1 MPPLKIFPISK
12 ELLDNACFAV
22 EKKYQ
27 RLPFSYRGITIDR
40 NLIQA
45 TLEILNAEPLHTLP
59 QNCRNDIRE
68 RTPDGLDR
76 RIKDYLSIDLRTAN
90 IVTDVLETSGIVR
103 NVQVPSAST
112 GRDIKGTQLLN
123 TWAWIFD
130 NVDHPQSVDH
140 KLSHDN
146 GGIAGGPKSQD
157 FQTYLESL
165 LKRAENNGES
175 FFIIESGD
183 LHRQV
188 GGYPGPNHRMPICCE
203 VMYSMMQQGDQILYA
218 PPKGRGAS
226 LKIQYQ
232 IPRTGA
238 AGTIARPRAISM
250 DRDPHLPMQNI
261 PFTAGQSE
269 GDFHRSA
276 IYCSD
281 LLMVKLN
288 AGDIA
293 SAIKYASDLV
303 TYSNGEIRQ
312 AAKELVDQLE
322 IRMESGL
329 DEIPVEL
336 ITKAD
341 RIAHKVKLGFGTM

>member
-1 MPPLKIFPISK
+1 MKIFPIPK
-12 ELLDNACFAV
+12 ELLDNACVAI
-22 EKKYQ
+22 ERKNQ
-27 RLPFSYRGITIDR
+27 RLPFSLRGITIDR
-40 NLIQA
+40 ILIQA

-68 RTPDGLDR
+68 KTPDGLDR
-76 RIKDYLSIDLRTAN
+76 RIKDYLGTDLRTAN
-90 IVTDVLETSGIVR
+90 IVTDILETSGIAR
-103 NVQVPSAST
+103 SVQVLSPST

-123 TWAWIFD
+123 AWTWISD
-130 NVDHPQSVDH
+130 NVDHQSVDH
-140 KLSHDN
+140 KMSHDN
-146 GGIAGGPKSQD
+146 AGITEPPKSQD

-165 LKRAENNGES
+165 LKLAENEGKS
-175 FFIIESGD
+175 LFIIESGD

-232 IPRTGA
+232 IPRTGV
-238 AGTIARPRAISM
+238 AGTPPRPRAILM
-250 DRDPHLPMQNI
+250 DRASHQPMQNI
-261 PFTAGQSE
+261 PFTPGQSE
-269 GDFHRSA
+269 TDFHRSA